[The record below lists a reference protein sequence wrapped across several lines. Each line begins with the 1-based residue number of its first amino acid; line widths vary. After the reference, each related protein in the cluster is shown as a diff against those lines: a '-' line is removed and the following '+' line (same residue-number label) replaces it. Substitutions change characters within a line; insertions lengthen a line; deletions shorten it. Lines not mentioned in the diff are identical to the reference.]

1 MLMAMD
7 LKREYTAVLDNAYN
21 VGYEKIE
28 NQIGNL
34 EFSMPLDDPK
44 NEFLQEML
52 WVELTDNENEYIGLY
67 RVMLSTVRKDASNN
81 SITYTANEALCTL
94 LDTVLFGYHELV
106 NRKTVDVINYLLN
119 KQRTKHWVLKNVNS
133 LGILVMHGKMKMVSL
148 MPCLVFLKHLMK
160 TICGNGI
167 PKFIHSNYL

>member
-44 NEFLQEML
+44 MNFCKKC
-52 WVELTDNENEYIGLY
+52 YGL
-67 RVMLSTVRKDASNN
+67 N
-81 SITYTANEALCTL
+81 
-94 LDTVLFGYHELV
+94 
-106 NRKTVDVINYLLN
+106 
-119 KQRTKHWVLKNVNS
+119 
-133 LGILVMHGKMKMVSL
+133 
-148 MPCLVFLKHLMK
+148 
-160 TICGNGI
+160 
-167 PKFIHSNYL
+167 

>member
-67 RVMLSTVRKDASNN
+67 RVMPSTVRKD
-81 SITYTANEALCTL
+81 
-94 LDTVLFGYHELV
+94 
-106 NRKTVDVINYLLN
+106 RKSVV
-119 KQRTKHWVLKNVNS
+119 
-133 LGILVMHGKMKMVSL
+133 
-148 MPCLVFLKHLMK
+148 
-160 TICGNGI
+160 
-167 PKFIHSNYL
+167 

>member
-1 MLMAMD
+1 MLMVMD

-52 WVELTDNENEYIGLY
+52 WV
-67 RVMLSTVRKDASNN
+67 
-81 SITYTANEALCTL
+81 
-94 LDTVLFGYHELV
+94 
-106 NRKTVDVINYLLN
+106 
-119 KQRTKHWVLKNVNS
+119 
-133 LGILVMHGKMKMVSL
+133 
-148 MPCLVFLKHLMK
+148 
-160 TICGNGI
+160 
-167 PKFIHSNYL
+167 

>member
-44 NEFLQEML
+44 NEFLQR
-52 WVELTDNENEYIGLY
+52 N
-67 RVMLSTVRKDASNN
+67 VM
-81 SITYTANEALCTL
+81 
-94 LDTVLFGYHELV
+94 G
-106 NRKTVDVINYLLN
+106 
-119 KQRTKHWVLKNVNS
+119 
-133 LGILVMHGKMKMVSL
+133 
-148 MPCLVFLKHLMK
+148 
-160 TICGNGI
+160 
-167 PKFIHSNYL
+167 

>member
-52 WVELTDNENEYIGLY
+52 WVE
-67 RVMLSTVRKDASNN
+67 KDASNN

-119 KQRTKHWVLKNVNS
+119 KQRTKHWVLKKCEFTRYFSYAWENE
-133 LGILVMHGKMKMVSL
+133 
-148 MPCLVFLKHLMK
+148 
-160 TICGNGI
+160 NGLADALFSI
-167 PKFIHSNYL
+167 PQAF

>member
-67 RVMLSTVRKDASNN
+67 RVMPSTVRKDASNN

-106 NRKTVDVINYLLN
+106 NQKTVDVINYLLN
-119 KQRTKHWVLKNVNS
+119 KQRTKHWVLKKCEFTRYFR
-133 LGILVMHGKMKMVSL
+133 KMKMVSL

-160 TICGNGI
+160 TTCGNGI